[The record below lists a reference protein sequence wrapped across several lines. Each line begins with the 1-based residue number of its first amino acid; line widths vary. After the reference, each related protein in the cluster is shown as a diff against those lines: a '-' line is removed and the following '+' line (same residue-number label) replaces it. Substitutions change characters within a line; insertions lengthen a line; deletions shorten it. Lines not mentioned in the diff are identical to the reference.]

1 VNWKF
6 FLFSFFWGIVGGVLG
21 TQVLWPYFLQK
32 IFKINYF
39 YQEPLILF
47 QSRKIEEKK
56 IKNILEE
63 QKRQILKD
71 IQSSLVTVNIQ
82 KTTQKSFYSLGL
94 IISSDGFILTPA
106 NFIKPENKIFV
117 YFNEKIYEPKIIK
130 IDYEKKIALLKIEE
144 KNLKTPSFYSE
155 KPFWGDR
162 LFIFSLEEK
171 NEFLFLESVVSLIN
185 ETKIKINPVPQ
196 NSLSFLAFTTDGYF
210 LGIGFFDNKGNVS
223 FLFSKTIKEF
233 LNF

>member
-1 VNWKF
+1 MNWKF
-6 FLFSFFWGIVGGVLG
+6 FLFSFLLGIVGGIFG

-39 YQEPLILF
+39 YQEPLIIF

-71 IQSSLVTVNIQ
+71 IQSSLVTVNLQRQNQ
-82 KTTQKSFYSLGL
+82 KNFYSLGL
-94 IISSDGFILTPA
+94 IVSSDGFILTPA

-117 YFNEKIYEPKIIK
+117 YLNEKIYEPKIIK

-162 LFIFSLEEK
+162 LFIFFLQEK
-171 NEFLFLESVVSLIN
+171 NQFLFLESLVSLID
-185 ETKIKINPVPQ
+185 ETKIEINPTPQ
-196 NSLSFLAFTTDGYF
+196 NSPFFAFNTDGYF
-210 LGIGFFDNKGNVS
+210 LGIGFLDNKSNLS
-223 FLFSKTIKEF
+223 FLSSKEIKEF